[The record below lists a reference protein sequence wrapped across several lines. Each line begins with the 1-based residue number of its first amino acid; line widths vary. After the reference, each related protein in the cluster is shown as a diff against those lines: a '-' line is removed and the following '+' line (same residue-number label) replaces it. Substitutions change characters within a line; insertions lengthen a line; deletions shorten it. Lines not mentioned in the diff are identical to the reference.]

1 MRLSETEKEI
11 IEEKA
16 KNEKMTVNAFILK
29 RLFDDSTEIENAISV
44 LSAEI
49 EALKAENRELK
60 RSEQNQRDSYTET
73 LAEIRSTYEVIISAL
88 KETIKS
94 KQILIETQE
103 TKKDFGRGCLKI
115 KKERFVSLFFV
126 FNFLEKRNYNR
137 NKKEKVKKKKS
148 EEFLLKI
155 NERKELKEIAKN
167 LAKISQSSDFFLNRN
182 DVVTSTDKE
191 HIKTKNLQLY
201 GVAYILLE
209 MSGATKEELE
219 SF

>member
-1 MRLSETEKEI
+1 MEEKKKQICLRLSETEKEI

-29 RLFDDSTEIENAISV
+29 RLLDDSIEIENAISV

-103 TKKDFGRGCLKI
+103 TKKGFWARWF
-115 KKERFVSLFFV
+115 KK
-126 FNFLEKRNYNR
+126 
-137 NKKEKVKKKKS
+137 
-148 EEFLLKI
+148 
-155 NERKELKEIAKN
+155 
-167 LAKISQSSDFFLNRN
+167 
-182 DVVTSTDKE
+182 
-191 HIKTKNLQLY
+191 
-201 GVAYILLE
+201 
-209 MSGATKEELE
+209 
-219 SF
+219 

>member
-1 MRLSETEKEI
+1 MEEKKKQICLRLSETEKEI

-29 RLFDDSTEIENAISV
+29 RLLDDSAEIENAISV

-103 TKKDFGRGCLKI
+103 TKKGFWARLF
-115 KKERFVSLFFV
+115 KK
-126 FNFLEKRNYNR
+126 
-137 NKKEKVKKKKS
+137 
-148 EEFLLKI
+148 
-155 NERKELKEIAKN
+155 
-167 LAKISQSSDFFLNRN
+167 
-182 DVVTSTDKE
+182 
-191 HIKTKNLQLY
+191 
-201 GVAYILLE
+201 
-209 MSGATKEELE
+209 
-219 SF
+219 

>member
-1 MRLSETEKEI
+1 LEEKKKQICLRLSETEKEI

-29 RLFDDSTEIENAISV
+29 RLLDDSTEIENAISV

-103 TKKDFGRGCLKI
+103 TKKGFWARLF
-115 KKERFVSLFFV
+115 KK
-126 FNFLEKRNYNR
+126 
-137 NKKEKVKKKKS
+137 
-148 EEFLLKI
+148 
-155 NERKELKEIAKN
+155 
-167 LAKISQSSDFFLNRN
+167 
-182 DVVTSTDKE
+182 
-191 HIKTKNLQLY
+191 
-201 GVAYILLE
+201 
-209 MSGATKEELE
+209 
-219 SF
+219 

>member
-1 MRLSETEKEI
+1 MEEKKKQICLRLSETEKEI

-29 RLFDDSTEIENAISV
+29 RLLDDSTEIENAISV
-44 LSAEI
+44 LSDEI

-103 TKKDFGRGCLKI
+103 TKKGFWARLF
-115 KKERFVSLFFV
+115 KK
-126 FNFLEKRNYNR
+126 
-137 NKKEKVKKKKS
+137 
-148 EEFLLKI
+148 
-155 NERKELKEIAKN
+155 
-167 LAKISQSSDFFLNRN
+167 
-182 DVVTSTDKE
+182 
-191 HIKTKNLQLY
+191 
-201 GVAYILLE
+201 
-209 MSGATKEELE
+209 
-219 SF
+219 

>member
-1 MRLSETEKEI
+1 MEEKKKQICLRLSEIEKEI

-29 RLFDDSTEIENAISV
+29 RLLDDSTEIENAISV

-103 TKKDFGRGCLKI
+103 TKKGFWARWF
-115 KKERFVSLFFV
+115 KK
-126 FNFLEKRNYNR
+126 
-137 NKKEKVKKKKS
+137 
-148 EEFLLKI
+148 
-155 NERKELKEIAKN
+155 
-167 LAKISQSSDFFLNRN
+167 
-182 DVVTSTDKE
+182 
-191 HIKTKNLQLY
+191 
-201 GVAYILLE
+201 
-209 MSGATKEELE
+209 
-219 SF
+219 

>member
-1 MRLSETEKEI
+1 MEEKKKQICLRLSETEKEI

-29 RLFDDSTEIENAISV
+29 RLLDDSTEIENAISV

-103 TKKDFGRGCLKI
+103 TKKGFWKR
-115 KKERFVSLFFV
+115 LF
-126 FNFLEKRNYNR
+126 KR
-137 NKKEKVKKKKS
+137 
-148 EEFLLKI
+148 
-155 NERKELKEIAKN
+155 
-167 LAKISQSSDFFLNRN
+167 
-182 DVVTSTDKE
+182 
-191 HIKTKNLQLY
+191 
-201 GVAYILLE
+201 
-209 MSGATKEELE
+209 
-219 SF
+219 

>member
-1 MRLSETEKEI
+1 MEEKKKQICLRLSETEKEI

-29 RLFDDSTEIENAISV
+29 RLLDDSTEIENAISV
-44 LSAEI
+44 LSSEI

-103 TKKDFGRGCLKI
+103 TKKGFWARLF
-115 KKERFVSLFFV
+115 KK
-126 FNFLEKRNYNR
+126 
-137 NKKEKVKKKKS
+137 
-148 EEFLLKI
+148 
-155 NERKELKEIAKN
+155 
-167 LAKISQSSDFFLNRN
+167 
-182 DVVTSTDKE
+182 
-191 HIKTKNLQLY
+191 
-201 GVAYILLE
+201 
-209 MSGATKEELE
+209 
-219 SF
+219 

>member
-1 MRLSETEKEI
+1 
-11 IEEKA
+11 
-16 KNEKMTVNAFILK
+16 MTVNAFILK
-29 RLFDDSTEIENAISV
+29 RLLDDSTEIENAISV

-103 TKKDFGRGCLKI
+103 TKKGFWPRLFKN

-126 FNFLEKRNYNR
+126 FNFW
-137 NKKEKVKKKKS
+137 KKGTIIEIRRKK
-148 EEFLLKI
+148 
-155 NERKELKEIAKN
+155 
-167 LAKISQSSDFFLNRN
+167 
-182 DVVTSTDKE
+182 
-191 HIKTKNLQLY
+191 
-201 GVAYILLE
+201 
-209 MSGATKEELE
+209 
-219 SF
+219 

>member
-29 RLFDDSTEIENAISV
+29 RLLDDSTEIENAISV

-103 TKKDFGRGCLKI
+103 TKKGFWARLF
-115 KKERFVSLFFV
+115 KK
-126 FNFLEKRNYNR
+126 
-137 NKKEKVKKKKS
+137 
-148 EEFLLKI
+148 
-155 NERKELKEIAKN
+155 
-167 LAKISQSSDFFLNRN
+167 
-182 DVVTSTDKE
+182 
-191 HIKTKNLQLY
+191 
-201 GVAYILLE
+201 
-209 MSGATKEELE
+209 
-219 SF
+219 